1 MMARA
6 RASLRLVDRLVS
18 WSPVLFLGGLAALT
32 YWLDAQVQP
41 PPPRVDGNLRH
52 DPDMV
57 IDQFRAQTFGVDG
70 GVRQSLAAASA
81 RHFPDDGTVD
91 FTAPAVTL
99 TEPGRPK
106 VSLEAVEGTLSGDRE
121 TIVLRGKVRATQEAA
136 TGGDRA
142 RAPQGPI
149 TMTTEWL
156 RLQPKKGRA
165 DTDQPVTIE
174 EPRGIIRSVGL
185 VLDNEAHTLKLTSR
199 VSGTLE
205 PAPPPK

>member
-1 MMARA
+1 MRNPALSMRLQPRIHTDGPMATAVGRV
-6 RASLRLVDRLVS
+6 LV
-18 WSPVLFLGGLAALT
+18 A
-32 YWLDAQVQP
+32 
-41 PPPRVDGNLRH
+41 
-52 DPDMV
+52 
-57 IDQFRAQTFGVDG
+57 
-70 GVRQSLAAASA
+70 RQSLAAASA

-156 RLQPKKGRA
+156 RLQPKKGA
-165 DTDQPVTIE
+165 VVATFSPHAMEGVKTIAYE
-174 EPRGIIRSVGL
+174 VCEQLGGPP
-185 VLDNEAHTLKLTSR
+185 DR
-199 VSGTLE
+199 VSSPGG
-205 PAPPPK
+205 PPSRE